1 MKRKV
6 LLAAL
11 LVLVTAIIASVLVAC
26 NPAEIDK
33 IVGTYKLVT
42 DKTTE
47 YQQDTVDN
55 IEKYGKEAY
64 FVLTGDDYGY
74 YVYKDKDMTAFARKV
89 KLDYTVNDENK
100 VTSITYVLGEG
111 QKSNTLNVNAQ
122 NDKVSLVY
130 RWTAANKLTDARDIQ
145 YDKISDK
152 TDLSSVKDALGEI
165 PTFDYDVYQY
175 HSMFCAELTNGLQKN
190 FSDYIY
196 KYYDVNAASYTAT
209 LYYALKSDETPVV
222 VSNLAVTFGK
232 NAETNKP
239 ISMTIGEDT
248 FTFENGTPRREVKV
262 NIDGQDFDEYEE
274 LAWFSLDQTGYTDY
288 TAYFNSLIA
297 EYKQSLQQA

>member
-1 MKRKV
+1 MKRKI
-6 LLAAL
+6 LLVAL
-11 LVLVTAIIASVLVAC
+11 LVLATAIIASVLVAC
-26 NPAEIDK
+26 NPAEMEK

-64 FVLTGDDYGY
+64 IVLTGNDYGY
-74 YVYKDKDMTAFARKV
+74 YVYKDNDMAAFARKV
-89 KLDYTVNDENK
+89 KLEYAVNDENK

-111 QKSNTLNVNAQ
+111 QKPNVLNVNAQ
-122 NDKVSLVY
+122 KKVSLVY
-130 RWTAANKLTDARDIQ
+130 RWTAATKLTDARDIQ
-145 YDKISDK
+145 YDRISDK
-152 TDLSSVKDALGEI
+152 TDLTSVKDALGEI
-165 PTFDYDVYQY
+165 PVFDYDVYQY

-190 FSDYIY
+190 YSDYIY
-196 KYYDVNAASYTAT
+196 KYYDVNTASCTAT
-209 LYYALKSDETPVV
+209 LYYSLKSNETPVV
-222 VSNLAVTFGK
+222 VQNLAVTFGK

-239 ISMTIGEDT
+239 TSMTIGEDT
-248 FTFENGTPRREVKV
+248 FTFEIGTPHREVKV
-262 NIDGQDFDEYEE
+262 NVDGEVFDEYEE
-274 LAWFSLDQTGYTDY
+274 LSWFSLDQTEYADC